1 MKTAVVGLGY
11 VGLPLTIRLSQLN
24 IEVLA
29 IDTNLKKI
37 KKLQKGILPFAQTEP
52 SLEDFFKK
60 EFKKGTLV
68 FTTTFEKL
76 SEIELIIVC
85 VDTPI
90 IGKVPNYKSLKNALK
105 SIASYLKN
113 GSIVVI
119 ESTVAPNTSKN
130 LVIPI
135 LEKETKMKINK
146 DFFVAT
152 VPERIRPNFI
162 FEQLTTLSRVIGI
175 SDKKIENRLRQIYSR
190 VTFGDIDFTNLT
202 TAETVKTVENSFRDV
217 NIAFSNEITITF

>member
-76 SEIELIIVC
+76 SEIE
-85 VDTPI
+85 
-90 IGKVPNYKSLKNALK
+90 
-105 SIASYLKN
+105 
-113 GSIVVI
+113 
-119 ESTVAPNTSKN
+119 
-130 LVIPI
+130 
-135 LEKETKMKINK
+135 
-146 DFFVAT
+146 
-152 VPERIRPNFI
+152 
-162 FEQLTTLSRVIGI
+162 
-175 SDKKIENRLRQIYSR
+175 
-190 VTFGDIDFTNLT
+190 
-202 TAETVKTVENSFRDV
+202 
-217 NIAFSNEITITF
+217 